1 MYSLLKLLNMSD
13 KINMENSNK
22 TSTHKFPPDIPD
34 ENDEYYT
41 ELIKQL
47 PLDVSKLENNLR
59 KCTEKDE
66 LIIIIE
72 SGALAPPHRMHIG
85 LMEKVK
91 KYFEEKNKIKKVIGG
106 YIIPSSDK
114 YVRHKLKQD
123 FIPLKHRVNIT
134 KILIKNSD
142 WLECLNWDMAYGEEI
157 KICIDKI
164 LKQKFPKINIKS
176 YLVFGI
182 DFYIRTKIKLKS
194 EQVCIYRPGFD
205 LNDVKKIY
213 TKGLIFVEENDEDI
227 NSTKIRKALRDNDE
241 KKINE
246 LMSKDVVEYIKNNN
260 IFEYN
265 N

>member
-1 MYSLLKLLNMSD
+1 MGD
-13 KINMENSNK
+13 SNK
-22 TSTHKFPPDIPD
+22 TRTHKFPPDIPD
-34 ENDEYYT
+34 ENDQYYS
-41 ELIKQL
+41 ELIKRL
-47 PLDVSKLENNLR
+47 PLDTSKLEINL
-59 KCTEKDE
+59 KKYTKKDE
-66 LIIIIE
+66 LIILIE

-91 KYFEEKNKIKKVIGG
+91 KYFEENGKNKKVIGG
-106 YIIPSSDK
+106 YIIPSSDN
-114 YVRHKLKQD
+114 YIRHKLKQD

-142 WLECLNWDMAYGEEI
+142 WLECLDWNMAYGEEI

-164 LKQKFPKINIKS
+164 LKQKFPNVNIKS

-182 DFYIRTKIKLKS
+182 DFYIRTKIQLKS
-194 EQVCIYRPGFD
+194 EQVCIYRPGYD
-205 LNDVKKIY
+205 LNEAKKIY
-213 TKGLIFVEENDEDI
+213 TKDLFFVEGNDEDI
-227 NSTKIRKALRDNDE
+227 SSTKIRKALRNNDE
-241 KKINE
+241 KTINE